1 MKICGLQ
8 KTTLLD
14 FPGHVVAT
22 VFTGGCNFRCP
33 FCHNSE
39 LLPGT
44 VDAEYETGEVLDFLR
59 KRKGI
64 LEGVCIT
71 GGEPT
76 LQPDL
81 EDFIRSVRELGLLVK
96 LDTNGYKP
104 DQLRDLCGKGLLDF
118 VAMDI
123 KAGRSRYA
131 AAAGVD
137 GMRLERIDE
146 SIRFLLEG
154 SVPYEFRTTVV
165 RGLHTE
171 EDFKEIGPWI
181 KGCGDYY
188 LQNFTESGQVLEP
201 GVFSGFGKEE
211 LEGFAQLVRPYVGRA
226 TLRGIDY

>member
-14 FPGHVVAT
+14 FPGHVAAT

-44 VDAEYETGEVLDFLR
+44 VEAEYETGEVLDFLR

-104 DQLRDLCGKGLLDF
+104 DLLRDFCRKGLLDF

-123 KAGRSRYA
+123 KAGRSHYA
-131 AAAGVD
+131 ATAGVD

-171 EDFKEIGPWI
+171 EDFREIGPWI
-181 KGCGDYY
+181 QGCGNYY

-211 LEGFAQLVRPYVGRA
+211 LEGFAELVRPYVGQA
-226 TLRGIDY
+226 ALRGIDY

>member
-14 FPGHVVAT
+14 FPGHVAST

-44 VDAEYETGEVLDFLR
+44 VEAEYETGEVLDFLR

-104 DQLRDLCGKGLLDF
+104 DLLRDFCRKGLVDF

-123 KAGRSRYA
+123 KAGSSHYA

-171 EDFKEIGPWI
+171 EDFREIGPWI
-181 KGCGDYY
+181 QGCGNYY

-211 LEGFAQLVRPYVGRA
+211 LEGFAELVRPYVGQA
-226 TLRGIDY
+226 ALRGIDY

>member
-1 MKICGLQ
+1 MEIQGLQ
-8 KTTLLD
+8 KMTLLD
-14 FPGHVVAT
+14 YPGKVACT
-22 VFTGGCNFRCP
+22 VFLGGCDLRCP
-33 FCHNSE
+33 FCHNGE
-39 LLPGT
+39 L
-44 VDAEYETGEVLDFLR
+44 VEGEAPAALNDGELTAFLKKRQGLLD
-59 KRKGI
+59 
-64 LEGVCIT
+64 GVCVT
-71 GGEPT
+71 GGEP
-76 LQPDL
+76 LLRPEL
-81 EDFIRSVRELGLLVK
+81 EGLLSQIKSLGFPVK

-104 DQLRDLCGKGLLDF
+104 DLLRDLCGKRLLDF

-226 TLRGIDY
+226 ALRGIDY